1 MDVAT
6 YQRQR
11 LERESLQPRY
21 REICKQ
27 CLQPDFSCYCQWVS
41 SFDPQIDFVILIH
54 PLEVQRRIATGRMAH
69 LCLHNSV
76 LLMGHDYSENALV
89 NEIIADPIRHCVM
102 LYPGRLSKNISSYS
116 VSQRHA
122 LFPADKKLTL
132 FVIDGTWATARKMV
146 RLSDNLRDL
155 PRICFTPPGPSNF
168 RVRKQPRPECYSTIE
183 AIHHTIDLL
192 QIPSADTE
200 RRAHDGLLFVFDR
213 MVDTQIELQQTR
225 RELMLREKLH
235 GRRLR

>member
-1 MDVAT
+1 MDVAA

-11 LERESLQPRY
+11 LERESSRPRY
-21 REICKQ
+21 RELCMQ
-27 CLQPDFSCYCQWVS
+27 CLQPDFSCYCQWIS
-41 SFDPQIDFVILIH
+41 PFDPHIDFVILIH
-54 PLEVQRRIATGRMAH
+54 PIEVQRRIATGRMAH
-69 LCLHNSV
+69 LCLRRSV
-76 LLMGHDYSENALV
+76 LLMGHDYSENVSV
-89 NEIIADPIRHCVM
+89 NEIVGDPSRHCVM
-102 LYPGRLSKNISSYS
+102 LYPGRLSKNISPCSLEE
-116 VSQRHA
+116 RHA
-122 LFPADKKLTL
+122 LFPKNKKLTL

-192 QIPSADTE
+192 QIPAPDTE
-200 RRAHDGLLFVFDR
+200 RRAHDSLLYVFDR
-213 MVDTQIELQQTR
+213 MVQRQIELQLTR